1 MSETRDVLSDLV
13 KHPGWAI
20 YIEHCLSEWGNRGT
34 RYDAEMDKAL
44 NCTDPAVAHAQA
56 LQVRAAR
63 KIVEALLDWPTQE
76 VSRLGRIE
84 EPVALGMGRGG
95 YSR

>member
-1 MSETRDVLSDLV
+1 MSEARDALADLL
-13 KHPGWAI
+13 KHPGWAA
-20 YIEHCLSEWGNRGT
+20 YVEHCLSEWGTRGT

-63 KIVEALLDWPTQE
+63 KIVESLLDWPTQE
-76 VSRLGRIE
+76 VSRLGRLDE
-84 EPVALGMGRGG
+84 TDALSYARGG
-95 YSR
+95 YHR